1 MELLNRYID
10 ELTQD
15 THLDEF
21 NVRDM
26 QLKLPGIKHK
36 WAGRQV
42 RAKIELSQLKSQRWG
57 VINSLV
63 DKLIEESPVALTR
76 PTAQQKVLK
85 HTTIINM
92 DNKIQEL
99 DHVITF
105 LEKTDRTLSSM
116 TFDIRNLTEIMKLE
130 TQ

>member
-1 MELLNRYID
+1 MELLNQYID

-42 RAKIELSQLKSQRWG
+42 RAKIELSELKSKRWK
-57 VINSLV
+57 VINRLV
-63 DKLIEESPVALTR
+63 DKLVEESPVSITR

-85 HTTIINM
+85 STAIVEM
-92 DNKIQEL
+92 DDKIQEL

-105 LEKTDRTLSSM
+105 LEKTDKTLSSM

>member
-1 MELLNRYID
+1 MELLDQYID

-42 RAKIELSQLKSQRWG
+42 RAKIELGNLKSKRWKI
-57 VINSLV
+57 VNTLIDRLV
-63 DKLIEESPVALTR
+63 EESPIAITR
-76 PTAQQKVLK
+76 PSAQQKVIKHEVVLK
-85 HTTIINM
+85 L
-92 DNKIQEL
+92 DSQIQEF
-99 DHVITF
+99 DYIISF

>member
-1 MELLNRYID
+1 MELLERYID

-42 RAKIELSQLKSQRWG
+42 RARIELTKLKADRWS
-57 VINSLV
+57 VINKLT
-63 DKLIEESPVALTR
+63 DKLVEESPVNISK
-76 PTAQQKVLK
+76 PTAKQKVMTHSTVVKLDK
-85 HTTIINM
+85 EIE
-92 DNKIQEL
+92 EL
-99 DHVITF
+99 SHVITF
-105 LEKTDRTLSSM
+105 LEKTDKTLSSM

>member
-1 MELLNRYID
+1 MLL
-10 ELTQD
+10 
-15 THLDEF
+15 F
-21 NVRDM
+21 
-26 QLKLPGIKHK
+26 GIKHK

-63 DKLIEESPVALTR
+63 DKLIEESPVTLTR

>member
-1 MELLNRYID
+1 MELLNKYIE

-42 RAKIELSQLKSQRWG
+42 RAKIELSQMKSSRWK
-57 VINSLV
+57 VINKLT
-63 DKLIEESPVALTR
+63 DKLVEESPVTISR

-85 HTTIINM
+85 HESVIEI
-92 DNKIQEL
+92 DRKIEEL
-99 DHVITF
+99 DHVVTF
-105 LEKTDRTLSSM
+105 LEKTDKTLSSM
-116 TFDIRNLTEIMKLE
+116 TFDIRNLVEIMKLE
-130 TQ
+130 TL